1 MIFVTIG
8 THEQPFDRLIKAI
21 DDLKADGT
29 LTEDVI
35 IQTGY
40 STYIPKHCKWQKLF
54 PYSQMVQLVDDA
66 RIVITH
72 GGPSSFIMALQVG
85 KRPIVVPRMQ
95 RYGEHVNDHQVFFCR
110 KMAEYSKDIVLV
122 EDITRLREVLA
133 QFDEL
138 DTAYVTKISSNNM
151 VFNEGIQKIVEE
163 LLR

>member
-1 MIFVTIG
+1 MIFVTVG

-54 PYSQMVQLVDDA
+54 PYSQMVQLVNDA

-85 KRPIVVPRMQ
+85 KRPIVVPRIQ
-95 RYGEHVNDHQVFFCR
+95 RYGEHVNDHQVVFCR

-151 VFNEGIQKIVEE
+151 AFNEGIQKIVEE

>member
-54 PYSQMVQLVDDA
+54 PYSQMVQLVNDA

-95 RYGEHVNDHQVFFCR
+95 RYSEHVNDHQVFFCR